1 MWSVNRPKIQTGV
14 LLPDVE
20 GKKAVSDILRAYVD
34 EKNKFNLDLRFR
46 IPEGGGVGWVGCTV
60 PPPPL

>member
-46 IPEGGGVGWVGCTV
+46 IPEGGGGGVGRAQSAT
-60 PPPPL
+60 PPL